1 MSFKL
6 IAGVSIPDTSALK
19 KEYRNTKVR
28 ILFSLSAEDY
38 ASFFREGVKLL
49 QAPIFFFAEIP
60 DSDDQTR
67 LYYLDNCTPE
77 VIQAILKTYGH
88 ILYADGVI
96 RFGFGSHTAEE
107 EIYMQDYQTLSIYSE
122 SISAYES
129 LLQRLGYQ
137 PNKSAKLTWDIL
149 SETNAGEATCIE
161 ADDETY
167 VDMINNLIDVGM
179 YPAE

>member
-6 IAGVSIPDTSALK
+6 IAGVSIPDTTALK
-19 KEYRNTKVR
+19 KEYQLSKDR
-28 ILFSLSAEDY
+28 ILLSLSAEDY
-38 ASFFREGVKLL
+38 ANFFREGVKLL
-49 QAPIFFFAEIP
+49 QAPLFFFVEIP
-60 DSDDQTR
+60 DSDDRTR

-96 RFGFGSHTAEE
+96 KFGFGSHTAEE
-107 EIYMQDYQTLSIYSE
+107 EIYMQDYQTVSICAGDLT
-122 SISAYES
+122 AYEG
-129 LLQRLGYQ
+129 LLQGIGYQ
-137 PNKSAKLTWDIL
+137 PNKAAKLTWDIL
-149 SETNAGEATCIE
+149 SEKNPGEATCIE